1 MEQIRRIGLD
11 TSKHFFQLL
20 GVNAA
25 EKVVLRKKLRA
36 AMPKRK
42 LENSKQRLA
51 PARLTHGNVGD
62 SPSPANDTPKTG
74 LPG

>member
-1 MEQIRRIGLD
+1 MD
-11 TSKHFFQLL
+11 TPKHFFRLQ

-25 EKVVLRKKLRA
+25 AKVVLRKKLRS

-51 PARLTHGNVGD
+51 PARLTHGNVAD
-62 SPSPANDTPKTG
+62 YARPVTPANSRENRLSRKAQN
-74 LPG
+74 